1 MFFLHYFLKLIVS
14 AILIFF
20 LLFFSGAAHNE
31 KDTAAC
37 SSSSSFATSNTLSRP
52 PQGILSQDRTA
63 VGEQSLSQS
72 LQNFSQLQTQEQG
85 ATSSATGPEAGTDP
99 AKPLSS
105 AWATALAAT
114 TVTNMTRKRVNI
126 RKQAQQN
133 IRPARSMFCLTLK
146 NPLRK
151 VCIRIVEWK
160 YPFLMLKATRV
171 CVCVCL
177 YHWEICSESLW
188 LILTNE

>member
-1 MFFLHYFLKLIVS
+1 MIQIKGPYNLPMSNFFLS
-14 AILIFF
+14 
-20 LLFFSGAAHNE
+20 LFVGAAHNE
-31 KDTAAC
+31 KDRAAC
-37 SSSSSFATSNTLSRP
+37 SSSSSFTLSTTTTRP
-52 PQGILSQDRTA
+52 PRGILSQDRTPL
-63 VGEQSLSQS
+63 GERSLSQS
-72 LQNFSQLQTQEQG
+72 LQNFSQHQLLQPA
-85 ATSSATGPEAGTDP
+85 ATSSAPGPEAGSDP

-151 VCIRIVEWK
+151 LCIRIVEWK
-160 YPFLMLKATRV
+160 YPFYISRV
-171 CVCVCL
+171 MRKKKLVKTCITKL
-177 YHWEICSESLW
+177 LCSKNRIKSIKLG
-188 LILTNE
+188 